1 MTEKRS
7 RAAAIFFMAS
17 VISVYFFV
25 NFQKAVLVPIF
36 NEMQGDFGVSA
47 GAVTGITTTFFL
59 VYAAMQIAT
68 GLLVDRYGGG
78 RVLIFGSLLMVTGS
92 VLFPLSR
99 WLWMAYLARVLTGIG
114 AGSIYLCAVK
124 EIDRLF
130 PGSFT
135 KVLGI
140 TMLVGY
146 CGTAF
151 AGPPLIWAVNHFRN
165 WRIAVACFDAPLVL
179 ATTVLVAL
187 SIRQEKPPIDRRV
200 KLLSLE
206 PYKQAFRNRNLR
218 LMLGASPFMYASFI
232 MLQNTIIKKMIED
245 VGRFSAHAAGIVF
258 TVMVILSAVFQMV
271 PGALEDLVHRR
282 RKMLLMIQ
290 ISNAWL
296 GVALIG
302 AGVVVAG
309 YCGATATVK
318 VLMSAGLFMLAAA
331 AGSTPLTTSIFREV
345 SDPKKIGTS
354 LSLSNCLV
362 YLLSSLAGQAA
373 GFLMDKVGGADIAI
387 TTVAGKAVKQYPT
400 RSYLAVMIM
409 LLLMVTFSFWN
420 GSRVPETNGKNIYK
434 PEQD

>member
-1 MTEKRS
+1 MSKNHS

-47 GAVTGITTTFFL
+47 GAVTGITTTFLL
-59 VYAAMQIAT
+59 VYSAMQIAT

-78 RVLIFGSLLMVTGS
+78 RVLIFGSLLMVTGA

-99 WLWMAYLARVLTGIG
+99 WLWMVYVARVLTGIG
-114 AGSIYLCAVK
+114 AGSIYLCSVK

-151 AGPPLIWAVNHFRN
+151 AGPPLIWAVKYFGS
-165 WRIAVACFDAPLVL
+165 WRIAAACFDAPLVA
-179 ATTVLVAL
+179 ATAVLVVL
-187 SIRQEKPPIDRRV
+187 SIRQEKPPVNRDGR
-200 KLLSLE
+200 LLSLE
-206 PYKQAFRNRNLR
+206 PYREAFRNRNLR

-232 MLQNTIIKKMIED
+232 MLQNTIVKKMIED
-245 VGRFSAHAAGIVF
+245 VGHFSAHAAGIVF
-258 TVMVILSAVFQMV
+258 TVMVVLSAVFQMV
-271 PGALEDLVHRR
+271 PGALEDLMHRR
-282 RKMLLMIQ
+282 RKVLLMIQ
-290 ISNAWL
+290 ISNAWT

-302 AGVVVAG
+302 AGVAVAG
-309 YCGATATVK
+309 TCGATATVK

-345 SDPKKIGTS
+345 SDPGKIGTS
-354 LSLSNCLV
+354 LSLSNCFV
-362 YLLSSLAGQAA
+362 YLLSSLSGQAA
-373 GFLMDKVGGADIAI
+373 GFLMDKVGGSAIRIAK
-387 TTVAGKAVKQYPT
+387 VAGQEVKHYPA
-400 RSYLAVMIM
+400 RSYFAVMIM
-409 LLLMVTFSFWN
+409 LLLMVSFAIWN
-420 GSRVPETNGKNIYK
+420 GSRVPETNGRNIYK
-434 PEQD
+434 G

>member
-1 MTEKRS
+1 MSSKHS
-7 RAAAIFFMAS
+7 RAAAILFMAS

-47 GAVTGITTTFFL
+47 GAVTGITTTFLL

-78 RVLIFGSLLMVTGS
+78 RVLIFGSLLMVTGA

-99 WLWMAYLARVLTGIG
+99 WLWMVYLARVLTGIG
-114 AGSIYLCAVK
+114 AGSIYLCAIK

-151 AGPPLIWAVNHFRN
+151 AGPPLIWAVRHFGS

-179 ATTVLVAL
+179 ATVVLIAL
-187 SIRQEKPPIDRRV
+187 SIRQEKPPVNRSVR
-200 KLLSLE
+200 LFSLE
-206 PYKQAFRNRNLR
+206 PYKLAFRNRNLR

-232 MLQNTIIKKMIED
+232 MLQNTIVKKMIED
-245 VGRFSAHAAGIVF
+245 VGHFSAHAAGFVF

-282 RKMLLMIQ
+282 RKVLFLIQ
-290 ISNAWL
+290 MSAAWF

-302 AGVVVAG
+302 TGVVVAWSG
-309 YCGATATVK
+309 GATTAVK

-345 SDPKKIGTS
+345 SDPGKIGTS
-354 LSLSNCLV
+354 LSLSNCFV

-373 GFLMDKVGGADIAI
+373 GFLMDKVGGAGVVIA
-387 TTVAGKAVKQYPT
+387 TVAGQEVKHYPA
-400 RSYLAVMIM
+400 RSYLSVLV
-409 LLLMVTFSFWN
+409 LLLAMVTFAIWN

-434 PEQD
+434 G

>member
-7 RAAAIFFMAS
+7 RAAAIIFMAS

-47 GAVTGITTTFFL
+47 GAVTGITTTFLL
-59 VYAAMQIAT
+59 VYSAMQIAT

-99 WLWMAYLARVLTGIG
+99 WLWMVYLARVLTGIG
-114 AGSIYLCAVK
+114 AGTIYLCSVK

-151 AGPPLIWAVNHFRN
+151 AGPPLIWAVRHFGN
-165 WRIAVACFDAPLVL
+165 WRLAVACFDAPLVL
-179 ATTVLVAL
+179 ATAVLVVL
-187 SIRQEKPPIDRRV
+187 SIRQEKPPVNREGR
-200 KLLSLE
+200 LFSLE
-206 PYKQAFRNRNLR
+206 PYRQAFRNRNLR

-232 MLQNTIIKKMIED
+232 MLQNTIVKKMIED
-245 VGRFSAHAAGIVF
+245 VGHFSAHAAGIVF

-271 PGALEDLVHRR
+271 PGALEDLLHRR
-282 RKMLLMIQ
+282 RKVLLMIQ
-290 ISNAWL
+290 ISNAWC

-302 AGVVVAG
+302 AGVAVAG
-309 YCGATATVK
+309 RCGATPAVRTLMTV
-318 VLMSAGLFMLAAA
+318 GLFMLAAA
-331 AGSTPLTTSIFREV
+331 AGSTPLTTGIFREV
-345 SDPKKIGTS
+345 SDPNKIGTS
-354 LSLSNCLV
+354 LSLSNCFV

-373 GFLMDKVGGADIAI
+373 GFLMDKVGGAGVVTAL
-387 TTVAGKAVKQYPT
+387 VAGQEVKHYPA

-409 LLLMVTFSFWN
+409 LLAMESFAIWN

-434 PEQD
+434 G

>member
-1 MTEKRS
+1 MSKNHS
-7 RAAAIFFMAS
+7 RAAAILFMAS

-25 NFQKAVLVPIF
+25 NFQKALLVPIF
-36 NEMQGDFGVSA
+36 NEIQADFGVSA
-47 GAVTGITTTFFL
+47 DAVTGITTTFFL

-78 RVLIFGSLLMVTGS
+78 RVLIFGSLLMVAGS

-99 WLWMAYLARVLTGIG
+99 WMWMVYLARVLTGIG
-114 AGSIYLCAVK
+114 AGSIYLCSIK

-151 AGPPLIWAVNHFRN
+151 AGPPLIWAVRHLGS
-165 WRIAVACFDAPLVL
+165 WRIAAACFDVPLVA
-179 ATTVLVAL
+179 ATAVLVAL
-187 SIRQEKPPIDRRV
+187 SILQEKPPVNRGMR
-200 KLLSLE
+200 LFSLE
-206 PYKQAFRNRNLR
+206 PYQQAFRNRNLR

-232 MLQNTIIKKMIED
+232 MLQNTIVKKMIED
-245 VGRFSAHAAGIVF
+245 VGHFSAHGAGVVF
-258 TVMVILSAVFQMV
+258 TVMVILSAVFQLV
-271 PGALEDLVHRR
+271 PGALEDIMHRR
-282 RKMLLMIQ
+282 RKVLLMIQ
-290 ISNAWL
+290 ISNAWF

-309 YCGATATVK
+309 AGGPGAVVK
-318 VLMSAGLFMLAAA
+318 VLMSVGLFMLAAA
-331 AGSTPLTTSIFREV
+331 AGSTPLTTGIFREV
-345 SDPKKIGTS
+345 SDPQKIGIS

-362 YLLSSLAGQAA
+362 YLLSSLSGQAA
-373 GFLMDKVGGADIAI
+373 GFLMEKVGGAGIVETANA
-387 TTVAGKAVKQYPT
+387 AGKIVKHYPT

-409 LLLMVTFSFWN
+409 LLVMVSFAIWN
-420 GSRVPETNGKNIYK
+420 GSRVPETNGKNIYR
-434 PEQD
+434 P

>member
-1 MTEKRS
+1 MSQKNS
-7 RAAAIFFMAS
+7 RAAAIIFMAS

-36 NEMQGDFGVSA
+36 NEMQGDFGVNA
-47 GAVTGITTTFFL
+47 GAVTGITNTFLL
-59 VYAAMQIAT
+59 VYSAMQIAT

-78 RVLIFGSLLMVTGS
+78 RVLIVGSSFMVIGA
-92 VLFPLSR
+92 VLFPLSP
-99 WLWMAYLARVLTGIG
+99 WLWMVYLARVLTGIG
-114 AGSIYLCAVK
+114 AGTIYLCSVK

-151 AGPPLIWAVNHFRN
+151 ADQPLIWAVRRLGS
-165 WRIAVACFDAPLVL
+165 WRLAVGCFDA
-179 ATTVLVAL
+179 VLVAATAVLVML
-187 SIRQEKPPIDRRV
+187 SFRQEKPPV
-200 KLLSLE
+200 KREGRLFSLE
-206 PYKQAFRNRNLR
+206 PYKAALRNRNLR

-232 MLQNTIIKKMIED
+232 MLQNTIVKKMMGD
-245 VGRFSAHAAGIVF
+245 VGNFSVHSAVF

-271 PGALEDLVHRR
+271 PGALEDMMHRR
-282 RKMLLMIQ
+282 RKTLLMIQ

-302 AGVVVAG
+302 AGVAVAG
-309 YCGATATVK
+309 AGGYGAAVK
-318 VLMSAGLFMLAAA
+318 VPMVAGLCMLAAA

-345 SDPKKIGTS
+345 SDPKTIGVS

-362 YLLSSLAGQAA
+362 YLLSSLSGQAA
-373 GFLMDKVGGADIAI
+373 GFLMEKVGGNGIAE
-387 TTVAGKAVKQYPT
+387 VVNEAGKVVKHYPA
-400 RSYLAVMIM
+400 RSYLAVLIM
-409 LLLMVTFSFWN
+409 LLAMVSFALWN
-420 GSRVPETNGKNIYK
+420 GSRVPETNGKNIYRG
-434 PEQD
+434 

>member
-1 MTEKRS
+1 MSAKHS

-47 GAVTGITTTFFL
+47 GAVTGITTTFLL
-59 VYAAMQIAT
+59 VYSAMQIAT

-99 WLWMAYLARVLTGIG
+99 WLWMVYLARVLTGIG
-114 AGSIYLCAVK
+114 AGTIYLCSVK

-151 AGPPLIWAVNHFRN
+151 AGPPLIWAVKHFGN
-165 WRIAVACFDAPLVL
+165 WRLAVACFDAPLVL
-179 ATTVLVAL
+179 ATAVLVAL
-187 SIRQEKPPIDRRV
+187 SIRQEKPPVNREGR
-200 KLLSLE
+200 LFSLE

-232 MLQNTIIKKMIED
+232 MLQNTIVKKMIED
-245 VGRFSAHAAGIVF
+245 VGHFSAHSAGVVF

-271 PGALEDLVHRR
+271 PGALEDLLHRR
-282 RKMLLMIQ
+282 RKVLLMIQ
-290 ISNAWL
+290 ISNAWC

-302 AGVVVAG
+302 TGVFIAGR
-309 YCGATATVK
+309 CGATPTVK
-318 VLMSAGLFMLAAA
+318 TLMTAGLFMLAAA

-345 SDPKKIGTS
+345 SDPQKIGTS
-354 LSLSNCLV
+354 LSLSNCFV

-373 GFLMDKVGGADIAI
+373 GFLMDKVGGTAVEIA
-387 TTVAGKAVKQYPT
+387 TVAGKEVKHYPA
-400 RSYLAVMIM
+400 RSYFAVMIM
-409 LLLMVTFSFWN
+409 LLLMVSFAIWN
-420 GSRVPETNGKNIYK
+420 GSRVPETNGKNIYRG
-434 PEQD
+434 

>member
-1 MTEKRS
+1 MSAKHS
-7 RAAAIFFMAS
+7 RAAAILFMAS

-99 WLWMAYLARVLTGIG
+99 WLWMVYLARVLTGIG
-114 AGSIYLCAVK
+114 AGTIYLCSVK

-151 AGPPLIWAVNHFRN
+151 AGPPLIWALKHFGN
-165 WRIAVACFDAPLVL
+165 WRIAVACFDAPLVA
-179 ATTVLVAL
+179 ATAVLVAL
-187 SIRQEKPPIDRRV
+187 SIRQEKPPVNKSV
-200 KLLSLE
+200 KLFSLE

-232 MLQNTIIKKMIED
+232 MLQNTIVKKMIED
-245 VGRFSAHAAGIVF
+245 VGHFSAHAAGIVF
-258 TVMVILSAVFQMV
+258 TVMVILSAVFQLV
-271 PGALEDLVHRR
+271 PGAVEDLVHRR
-282 RKMLLMIQ
+282 RKGLLMIQ
-290 ISNAWL
+290 MSNAWI

-302 AGVVVAG
+302 AGAAVAG
-309 YCGATATVK
+309 SCGATTVK
-318 VLMSAGLFMLAAA
+318 VLMSTGLFMLAAA

-345 SDPKKIGTS
+345 SDPQKIGTS
-354 LSLSNCLV
+354 LSLSNCFV

-373 GFLMDKVGGADIAI
+373 GFLMDKVGGAGIEIA
-387 TTVAGKAVKQYPT
+387 TVAGKEVKHYPA
-400 RSYLAVMIM
+400 RSYLAVTIM
-409 LLLMVTFSFWN
+409 LLLMVTFAIWN
-420 GSRVPETNGKNIYK
+420 GIRVAETNGKNIYK
-434 PEQD
+434 G

>member
-1 MTEKRS
+1 MSSKNS

-25 NFQKAVLVPIF
+25 NFQKALLVPIF
-36 NEMQGDFGVSA
+36 NEMQADFGVSA
-47 GAVTGITTTFFL
+47 DAVTGITTTFFL

-92 VLFPLSR
+92 VLFPLSK
-99 WLWMAYLARVLTGIG
+99 WMWMVYLARVLTGIG
-114 AGSIYLCAVK
+114 AGSIYLCSVK

-151 AGPPLIWAVNHFRN
+151 AGPPLIWAVKHFGS
-165 WRIAVACFDAPLVL
+165 WRIAAACFDAPLVL
-179 ATTVLVAL
+179 ATAVLIAL
-187 SIRQEKPPIDRRV
+187 SIRQEKPPV
-200 KLLSLE
+200 NKSVQLFSLE

-232 MLQNTIIKKMIED
+232 MLQNTIVKKMIED
-245 VGRFSAHAAGIVF
+245 VGHFSAHGAGIVF

-271 PGALEDLVHRR
+271 PGALEDVMHRR
-282 RKMLLMIQ
+282 RKVLLMIQ
-290 ISNAWL
+290 ISNAWS

-309 YCGATATVK
+309 ASGSAAAVK
-318 VLMSAGLFMLAAA
+318 VLMTVGLFMLAAA
-331 AGSTPLTTSIFREV
+331 AGSTPLTTGIFREI
-345 SDPKKIGTS
+345 SDPQKIGIS

-362 YLLSSLAGQAA
+362 YLLSSLSGQAA
-373 GFLMDKVGGADIAI
+373 GFLMEKFGGTEIVE
-387 TTVAGKAVKQYPT
+387 TVNAAGKIVKHYPA
-400 RSYLAVMIM
+400 RSYLAVMVM
-409 LLLMVTFSFWN
+409 LLLMVSFSFWN
-420 GSRVPETNGKNIYK
+420 GTRVPETNGKNIF
-434 PEQD
+434 EG

>member
-1 MTEKRS
+1 MSAKHS
-7 RAAAIFFMAS
+7 RAAAILFMAS

-36 NEMQGDFGVSA
+36 NEMQGDFDVSA
-47 GAVTGITTTFFL
+47 GAVTGITTTFLL
-59 VYAAMQIAT
+59 VYSAMQIAT

-78 RVLIFGSLLMVTGS
+78 RVLIFGSLLMVTGA
-92 VLFPLSR
+92 VLFPLSQ
-99 WLWMAYLARVLTGIG
+99 WLWMVYLARVLTGIG
-114 AGSIYLCAVK
+114 AGSIYLCSVK

-151 AGPPLIWAVNHFRN
+151 AGPPLIWAVQRLGS
-165 WRIAVACFDAPLVL
+165 WRLAAASFDVPLVL
-179 ATTVLVAL
+179 ATAVLVTL
-187 SIRQEKPPIDRRV
+187 SIRQEKPPVNKGV
-200 KLLSLE
+200 KLFSLE

-232 MLQNTIIKKMIED
+232 MLQNTIVKKMIED
-245 VGRFSAHAAGIVF
+245 VGNFSAHAAGIVF
-258 TVMVILSAVFQMV
+258 TVMVILSAVFQLV
-271 PGALEDLVHRR
+271 PGALEDLLHRR
-282 RKMLLMIQ
+282 RKVLLMIQ
-290 ISNAWL
+290 ISNAWS

-302 AGVVVAG
+302 AGVAVAWHCG
-309 YCGATATVK
+309 GATTTVK
-318 VLMSAGLFMLAAA
+318 TLMTIGLFMLAAA

-345 SDPKKIGTS
+345 SDPQKIGTS
-354 LSLSNCLV
+354 LSLSNCFV

-373 GFLMDKVGGADIAI
+373 GFLMDKVGGSAISIAV
-387 TTVAGKAVKQYPT
+387 VAGKEVKHYPA

-409 LLLMVTFSFWN
+409 LLLMVSFAIWN
-420 GSRVPETNGKNIYK
+420 GSRVPETNGRNIYK
-434 PEQD
+434 G

>member
-1 MTEKRS
+1 MSKNHS
-7 RAAAIFFMAS
+7 RAAAILFMAS

-47 GAVTGITTTFFL
+47 GAVTGITTTFLL
-59 VYAAMQIAT
+59 VYSAMQIAT

-78 RVLIFGSLLMVTGS
+78 RVLIFGSLLMVTGA
-92 VLFPLSR
+92 VLFPFSR
-99 WLWMAYLARVLTGIG
+99 WLWMVYVARVFTGIG
-114 AGSIYLCAVK
+114 AGSIYLCSVK

-151 AGPPLIWAVNHFRN
+151 AGPPLIWAVKHFGS
-165 WRIAVACFDAPLVL
+165 WRIAAACFDAPLVA
-179 ATTVLVAL
+179 ATAVLVVL
-187 SIRQEKPPIDRRV
+187 SIRQEKPPVNCEGR
-200 KLLSLE
+200 LLSLA
-206 PYKQAFRNRNLR
+206 PYREAFRNRNLR

-232 MLQNTIIKKMIED
+232 MLQNTIVKKMIED
-245 VGRFSAHAAGIVF
+245 VGHFSAHAAGIVF

-271 PGALEDLVHRR
+271 PGALEDLMHRR
-282 RKMLLMIQ
+282 RKVLLMIQ
-290 ISNAWL
+290 ISNAWT

-302 AGVVVAG
+302 AGVAVAG
-309 YCGATATVK
+309 NCGATTTVK
-318 VLMSAGLFMLAAA
+318 VLMSTGLFMLAAA

-345 SDPKKIGTS
+345 SDPRKIGTS
-354 LSLSNCLV
+354 LSLSNCFV
-362 YLLSSLAGQAA
+362 YLLSSLSGQAA
-373 GFLMDKVGGADIAI
+373 GFLMDKVGGSAI
-387 TTVAGKAVKQYPT
+387 RIVTVAGQEVKHYPA

-409 LLLMVTFSFWN
+409 LLVMVSFAIWN
-420 GSRVPETNGKNIYK
+420 GSRVPETNGRNIYK
-434 PEQD
+434 G

>member
-1 MTEKRS
+1 MSAKHS

-47 GAVTGITTTFFL
+47 GAVTGITTTFLL

-68 GLLVDRYGGG
+68 GLFVDRYGGG
-78 RVLIFGSLLMVTGS
+78 RVLIFGSLFMTAGA

-99 WLWMAYLARVLTGIG
+99 WLWMVYVARVLTGIG
-114 AGSIYLCAVK
+114 AGTIYLCSVK

-151 AGPPLIWAVNHFRN
+151 ADQPLIWAVKGLGS
-165 WRIAVACFDAPLVL
+165 WRLAAACFDAPLVA
-179 ATTVLVAL
+179 ATVVLVAL
-187 SIRQEKPPIDRRV
+187 SIRQEKPPVNRSVR
-200 KLLSLE
+200 LFSLE
-206 PYKQAFRNRNLR
+206 PYQKALRNRDLR
-218 LMLGASPFMYASFI
+218 TMLCTSPFMYASFI
-232 MLQNTIIKKMIED
+232 MLQNTIVKKMMGD
-245 VGRFSAHAAGIVF
+245 VGGFSVHSAVF
-258 TVMVILSAVFQMV
+258 TVMVVLSAVFQMV
-271 PGALEDLVHRR
+271 PGALEDLMHRR
-282 RKMLLMIQ
+282 RKGLLMVQ
-290 ISNAWL
+290 LSNAWL

-302 AGVVVAG
+302 AGVAVAG
-309 YCGATATVK
+309 NCGATAAVK
-318 VLMSAGLFMLAAA
+318 ILMTIGLFMLAAA
-331 AGSTPLTTSIFREV
+331 AGSTPLTTGIFREV
-345 SDPKKIGTS
+345 SDPKSIGVS

-362 YLLSSLAGQAA
+362 YLLSSFSGQAA
-373 GFLMDKVGGADIAI
+373 GFLMDVVGGRGIRE
-387 TTVAGKAVKQYPT
+387 VVEAGKVVKHYPS

-409 LLLMVTFSFWN
+409 LLFMETFAIWN

-434 PEQD
+434 G

>member
-1 MTEKRS
+1 MSSKNS

-47 GAVTGITTTFFL
+47 GAVTGITTTFLL

-92 VLFPLSR
+92 VLFPLSQ
-99 WLWMAYLARVLTGIG
+99 WLWMVYVARVLTGIG
-114 AGSIYLCAVK
+114 AGTIYLCSVK

-151 AGPPLIWAVNHFRN
+151 AGPPLIWALKHFGN
-165 WRIAVACFDAPLVL
+165 WRLAVACFDALLVI
-179 ATTVLVAL
+179 ATAVLVTL
-187 SIRQEKPPIDRRV
+187 SIRQEKPPVNRGV

-218 LMLGASPFMYASFI
+218 LMLCTSPFMYASFI
-232 MLQNTIIKKMIED
+232 MLQNTIVKKMIED
-245 VGRFSAHAAGIVF
+245 VGHFSAHAAGIVF

-282 RKMLLMIQ
+282 RKVLLMIQ
-290 ISNAWL
+290 VSSAWL

-302 AGVVVAG
+302 AGAVVAG
-309 YCGATATVK
+309 NCGATMAVK
-318 VLMSAGLFMLAAA
+318 VLMSAGLFILAAA

-345 SDPKKIGTS
+345 SDPQKIGTS
-354 LSLSNCLV
+354 LSLSNCFV

-373 GFLMDKVGGADIAI
+373 GLLMEKVGGSAIVIAN
-387 TTVAGKAVKQYPT
+387 VAGKEVKHYPA

-409 LLLMVTFSFWN
+409 LLLMVTFAIWN

-434 PEQD
+434 G